1 MQRAVRKDVP
11 ESASDVQSDS
21 PSPVLAAGLGLL
33 PFAWG
38 LGQWY
43 AGARGRA
50 ALMHFAQLGVM
61 IASFYAL
68 PRFGAVVIVAPLLG
82 WLASA
87 ADAYLLARATP
98 GFREPRRRRLV
109 STAVFWIAS
118 NVVVNAGAQFL
129 EANVVGKYNVAS
141 LEMVPALL
149 PGDVLLIDRR
159 AYRERE
165 PQPGDLVLVRDPE
178 AAPQSKGSQV
188 LRVVA
193 KGGDSVEL
201 RAQTLYVNGERI
213 SGGRSQPYTAP
224 GGEQMLSVEERLGE
238 RRFRVLRDADDLV
251 FQRPRRYGL
260 EPDQYFVLGDNR
272 AAARDSR
279 SYGALPRSAVRGRVL
294 YRVLALEAGT
304 ARMDWG
310 RLGTLP

>member
-1 MQRAVRKDVP
+1 MQRALRQDVP
-11 ESASDVQSDS
+11 ESAPEAQSDS
-21 PSPVLAAGLGLL
+21 PSPALAAGLGLL

-50 ALMHFAQLGVM
+50 ALMHFLQLGVM
-61 IASFYAL
+61 IGAFYAL
-68 PRFGAVVIVAPLLG
+68 PRFGAVVIALPLLC

-98 GFREPRRRRLV
+98 AFRDPRRRRLV
-109 STAVFWIAS
+109 STTVFWIAS

-141 LEMVPALL
+141 SEMAPALL
-149 PGDVLLIDRR
+149 PGDVLLVDRR

-165 PQPGDLVLVRDPE
+165 PQLGDLVLVRDPE
-178 AAPQSKGSQV
+178 APPQSKGRQV
-188 LRVVA
+188 LRVVGR
-193 KGGDSVEL
+193 GGDSVEL

-213 SGGRSQPYTAP
+213 SGGRSQPYTPP
-224 GGEQMLSVEERLGE
+224 GGEEMVSVEERLGE
-238 RRFRVLRDADDLV
+238 HRFRVLRDADDLV
-251 FQRPRRYGL
+251 FQRPSRYGL
-260 EPDQYFVLGDNR
+260 EPDQFFVLGDNR

-279 SYGALPRSAVRGRVL
+279 SYGALPRSAVLGRVL
-294 YRVLALEAGT
+294 YRVLALQAGT
-304 ARMDWG
+304 ARMDWD